1 MCACVCA
8 FVCVVKRWIPR
19 EIKSKRG
26 SDGQRERESEPLA
39 LGSYVPKDEL
49 QLWCVRLGRVT
60 NAKRIWTFRH
70 KGGKGSVSHHLDVLV
85 LKIG

>member
-1 MCACVCA
+1 MD
-8 FVCVVKRWIPR
+8 K
-19 EIKSKRG
+19 
-26 SDGQRERESEPLA
+26 EREKANHWLWA
-39 LGSYVPKDEL
+39 HVPKDGL

-70 KGGKGSVSHHLDVLV
+70 GGGKGSVSHHLDVLV